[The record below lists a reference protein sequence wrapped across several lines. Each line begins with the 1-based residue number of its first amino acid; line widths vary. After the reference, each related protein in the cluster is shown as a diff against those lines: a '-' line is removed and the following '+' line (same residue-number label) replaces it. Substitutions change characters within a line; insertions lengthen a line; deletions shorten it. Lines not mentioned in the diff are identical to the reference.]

1 MRKLI
6 AITTSLLLL
15 SFASAAMSATTERHV
30 ASTPVARHEASPA
43 VHAPPT
49 AASARY
55 KRIRAKAHR
64 NAALARSQARALR
77 LAEETR

>member
-1 MRKLI
+1 MRKLS

-15 SFASAAMSATTERHV
+15 SCASGAQSATTDRHV
-30 ASTPVARHEASPA
+30 ASTPVAHHDASPA

-64 NAALARSQARALR
+64 NAALARSRARALR